1 MGKGLNSMREF
12 HFLLLAFLLLVLGCG
27 KDHHD
32 HEPPSPPSPPP
43 PKVEPVPEP
52 QPPQSGW
59 PKWPF
64 PMPGIPGI
72 PTLPGLPSFPLPGI
86 PGIPG
91 SPGPQP
97 PSNTPSPAPS
107 PYPGDV
113 YSLGAHINEARAS
126 RGLSP
131 VMILPAL
138 NCAAKRHADDIGV
151 KRVCGHYG
159 SDGSSP
165 WDRARDCGTSA
176 NGEIVA
182 CGQGDAKGAVDAW
195 TLSPGH
201 AAIMYD
207 PGQRL
212 MGVAMLGNYWVAI
225 FQK

>member
-1 MGKGLNSMREF
+1 MREIHF
-12 HFLLLAFLLLVLGCG
+12 FLLALILFVMACG
-27 KDHHD
+27 KDKD
-32 HEPPSPPSPPP
+32 DEPTPPPPAPKP

-52 QPPQSGW
+52 QPPTGW

-64 PMPGIPGI
+64 PGFPGIPS
-72 PTLPGLPSFPLPGI
+72 LPSLPI
-86 PGIPG
+86 PGWPG
-91 SPGPQP
+91 SPGPSEPKP
-97 PSNTPSPAPS
+97 PSQPSPT

-113 YSLGAHINEARAS
+113 YSLGAEINEARAA
-126 RGLSP
+126 RGLNP

-138 NCAAKRHADDIGV
+138 NCAAKRHADDVGA

-182 CGQGDAKGAVDAW
+182 CGQGDANAAVGAW

-207 PGQRL
+207 PGQKQ
-212 MGVAMLGNYWVAI
+212 MGVAMYQNYWVAI